1 MTLKNRF
8 LLVSALML
16 LCSLGV
22 GWLMLRSYQNVPDQL
37 RVARKVY
44 ALNRELTLL
53 NSASLDLHYRNLER
67 ALIQWAN
74 ISNRVDAIIEDLKL
88 EGVHPIYT
96 KSLVETNALIKNLF
110 LEAKKLQGKEMGR
123 VQRSFYT
130 NQINLKT
137 QDMIM
142 VGNILLDSI
151 QRGLVKAN
159 RLASLYIIGFFVSVI
174 FVFIVLY
181 LFFRNTFAR
190 PLNTLEQDVRR
201 IGMGNLEI
209 PIHLTG
215 GEDEIGQLAG
225 TIDRMRLNLRQLR
238 HSKDEFLS
246 IAAHELKTPITV
258 LKATS
263 ELIRDMSAK
272 ELENFLPYALDTINR
287 QSDQL
292 NKLIMDVLEVS
303 RLELAKVELAKTDFN
318 LDRLVLEVV
327 KDLQRLSDKHEVVVT
342 ENAQVRV
349 YADRSRVGQVLVN
362 LIENGIKYSPA
373 GGRVQVASVLK
384 DTEVWVEVVDHG
396 IGIPKDRQGR
406 IFERF
411 YRAHTGTPY
420 EQVTSMGVG
429 LYLSRQFIQR
439 HGGKIGFE
447 SKEGQGSRFY
457 FTLPLGNKEIQNG

>member
-16 LCSLGV
+16 LCSLGI

-44 ALNRELTLL
+44 ALNRELALL
-53 NSASLDLHYRNLER
+53 NSALLDLHYRDLER

-74 ISNRVDAIIEDLKL
+74 ISNRVDEIIEDLKT

-96 KSLVETNALIKNLF
+96 KSLVETNVLIKSLF
-110 LEAKKLQGKEMGR
+110 LEAKEMQGKDMGR
-123 VQRSFYT
+123 VKRGFYT

-142 VGNILLDSI
+142 VGNILLNSI
-151 QRGLVKAN
+151 QRGLIKAN
-159 RLASLYIIGFFVSVI
+159 RLARFYILGFFVSVI
-174 FVFIVLY
+174 LIFIALY
-181 LFFRNTFAR
+181 FFIRNTFAR
-190 PLNTLEQDVRR
+190 PLGILEQDVRR

-209 PIHLTG
+209 PIQVTG
-215 GEDEIGQLAG
+215 GEDEIGQLAA

-263 ELIRDMSAK
+263 ELIRDMNAK

-303 RLELAKVELAKTDFN
+303 RLELAKVDLAKTHFN

-327 KDLQRLSDKHEVVVT
+327 KDLQRLSDKHEVVVS
-342 ENAQVRV
+342 ENAPVRIH
-349 YADRSRVGQVLVN
+349 ADRNRVGQVLVN

-373 GGRVQVASVLK
+373 GGRVEVTSVVK
-384 DTEVWVEVVDHG
+384 DAKVCVEVVDHG

-420 EQVTSMGVG
+420 EQTTSMGVG
-429 LYLSRQFIQR
+429 LYLSKQFIQR
-439 HGGKIGFE
+439 HGGNIGFVSE
-447 SKEGQGSRFY
+447 EGQGSRFY
-457 FTLPLGNKEIQNG
+457 FTLPLENKEI